1 VLAMLEFNEFLSPS
15 PHFFFFSFRRGQ
27 HEMIFPIINR
37 KSKEFK
43 LKKKKKKK
51 TRRRVLIFNILKRT
65 IKLTVEC

>member
-15 PHFFFFSFRRGQ
+15 PHFFFFFSFRRGQ

-43 LKKKKKKK
+43 LKKKKKEEEDEEES
-51 TRRRVLIFNILKRT
+51 INI
-65 IKLTVEC
+65 

>member
-15 PHFFFFSFRRGQ
+15 PNFFYYFFFSFRRGQ

-43 LKKKKKKK
+43 LKKKKKEDEEES
-51 TRRRVLIFNILKRT
+51 INI
-65 IKLTVEC
+65 

>member
-15 PHFFFFSFRRGQ
+15 PNFFFIFIFSFRRGQ

-43 LKKKKKKK
+43 LKKEEEES
-51 TRRRVLIFNILKRT
+51 INI
-65 IKLTVEC
+65 